1 METEPLLVAAEEKG
15 ETFTLQNT
23 CQCLP
28 LPHPGRCNLKVTD
41 LSFFWHT
48 LTCSIC
54 QKEKQHSYYLSHI
67 YLYLK

>member
-23 CQCLP
+23 FHCLP

-41 LSFFWHT
+41 LSFF
-48 LTCSIC
+48 
-54 QKEKQHSYYLSHI
+54 
-67 YLYLK
+67 